1 MAEFNGQFTSTP
13 ALDMSVDVGLRKFMI
28 GVYNKMALG
37 LLLTAALSWTVYS
50 VEPVRS
56 LFFATAADGR
66 IGFTILGLVAQW
78 APLVML
84 LGMGFL
90 RKMSPATASFM
101 YWAVVSAFGVTGAVW
116 FIMYDLG
123 SIAQVFLITAAS
135 FGALSLAGYT
145 TKMDLRPMGTFLI
158 MALFGLIIASVVNIF
173 MRNSMFDLI
182 ISLIGVAIFAGLTAY
197 DTQKLKH
204 TYYELGGN
212 QSAMSVAT
220 SFGALSL
227 YLDFINLFSLLLR
240 LMGSRR

>member
-1 MAEFNGQFTSTP
+1 MADLNGQYTTGA
-13 ALDMSVDVGLRKFMI
+13 ALDMSVDAGLRKFMI

-37 LLLTAALSWTVYS
+37 LLLTAGLSWLVYS
-50 VEPVRS
+50 YEPVRS

-84 LGMGFL
+84 LGMSFL
-90 RKMSPATASFM
+90 RNMSPATASLM

-116 FIMYDLG
+116 FILYDLG
-123 SIAQVFLITAAS
+123 SISQVFLITAAS

-158 MALFGLIIASVVNIF
+158 MGVIGLIIASVVNIF
-173 MRNSMFDLI
+173 MQNSMLNLI
-182 ISLIGVAIFAGLTAY
+182 ISLAGVAIFAGLTAY
-197 DTQKLKH
+197 DTQRLKH

-212 QSAMSVAT
+212 QAALNTAT
-220 SFGALSL
+220 TFGALSL
-227 YLDFINLFSLLLR
+227 YIDFINLFQFLLS